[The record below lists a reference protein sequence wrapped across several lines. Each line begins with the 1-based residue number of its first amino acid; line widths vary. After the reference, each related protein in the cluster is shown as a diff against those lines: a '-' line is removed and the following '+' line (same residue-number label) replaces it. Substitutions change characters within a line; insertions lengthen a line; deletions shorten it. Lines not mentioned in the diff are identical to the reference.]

1 MKKRQMYLV
10 RRERNLDGSVT
21 EGSVCIHETEAAAIA
36 YNKYYDCN
44 VTMAQLVEIL
54 AKDMEYRSIHIK
66 EIYTI

>member
-1 MKKRQMYLV
+1 MTMYKIVDMEHNTAIYCDLYDKAAEV
-10 RRERNLDGSVT
+10 
-21 EGSVCIHETEAAAIA
+21 AAAIA

-44 VTMAQLVEIL
+44 VTMAKLVEIL